1 MSEDLVVRRFE
12 VRTQSLATL
21 DEIELALR
29 EAVGKLP
36 AERVEAE
43 IERIE
48 WPPTSSW
55 IWCAGRG
62 TQITPPGRS

>member
-12 VRTQSLATL
+12 VRTPSLATL

-36 AERVEAE
+36 AERVEAK

-48 WPPTSSW
+48 RPPTVCVRIQGPGSS
-55 IWCAGRG
+55 
-62 TQITPPGRS
+62 P